1 MAPKAHESGR
11 RLAPF
16 ITWIDEVSNSVAPM
30 SDPPNNKRKRKN
42 SEVGRP
48 FVPSF
53 AKGEMERV
61 NCSHLR
67 LPGKEKLSGLC
78 TFA

>member
-11 RLAPF
+11 RLTPF
-16 ITWIDEVSNSVAPM
+16 ITWIDEVSNSVAPL
-30 SDPPNNKRKRKN
+30 SGPPNNKKKKRK

-53 AKGEMERV
+53 AKGEKERV

-67 LPGKEKLSGLC
+67 LPGKEKLSGLS